1 VEYEDRL
8 TVSTPEGVELELVLA
23 GVASRLIAAL
33 IDWLLKGAVILAL
46 FVAFGSHLGGVG
58 IAVVIVIVFLI
69 LFAYDVLFEVLA
81 SGRTPGKRWT
91 GLRVVRAGGGRID
104 LLSSAVRNLV
114 RLVDFLPTS
123 YAVGIAT
130 ILLTRHNQ
138 RLGDL
143 AAGTLVVRERRE
155 APRASPAAPDLAARE
170 RLASWDVSAIS
181 QEELHAVRHFLAR
194 RSSLAAPARA
204 DLAAQLA
211 DGLRPKVAGAALVEV
226 PERFLEDLAL
236 AKASRG

>member
-1 VEYEDRL
+1 M
-8 TVSTPEGVELELVLA
+8 
-23 GVASRLIAAL
+23 
-33 IDWLLKGAVILAL
+33 ILAL

-104 LLSSAVRNLV
+104 LSSAVRNLV

-204 DLAAQLA
+204 GLAAQLA

>member
-33 IDWLLKGAVILAL
+33 LDWLLRGVVIVAF
-46 FVAFGSHLGGVG
+46 FVALGSRPGGVG
-58 IAVVIVIVFLI
+58 IALLLVALFLI
-69 LFAYDVLFEVLA
+69 VFAYDVLFEVLA

-114 RLVDFLPTS
+114 RLVDFLPTF

-130 ILLTRHNQ
+130 ILLTRRNQ

-155 APRASPAAPDLAARE
+155 APRASPAAADVAARDRLAA
-170 RLASWDVSAIS
+170 WDVSAIS
-181 QEELHAVRHFLAR
+181 QEELQAVRRFLAR
-194 RSSLAAPARA
+194 RSDLAAAARA
-204 DLAAQLA
+204 DLASQLA
-211 DGLRPKVAGAALVEV
+211 KGLRPKVAGFASAEA

-236 AKASRG
+236 AKAWRG